1 MASMAALEKKAVQ
14 AINKAGALLVF
25 PLQNRKEPASI
36 WSALYPR
43 TKMRWEWDE
52 GGDNRVGKLW
62 MIRGNLSTTKDVVY
76 AKWFQG
82 RATYFSKE
90 VFVWLL
96 AFLRDS
102 NKLML
107 REANQILEILE
118 QDSPLGPKQLR
129 EMTETQGKR
138 LEALYQK
145 ALKQLWQPLWIVGFG
160 EIEDSSFPSLAV
172 GSSRVIYEDLWNESL
187 KLTSEQAQKK
197 LLAKLGADN
206 PFYLYALKVKKA
218 RQ

>member
-52 GGDNRVGKLW
+52 DGDNRVAKLW
-62 MIRGNLSTTKDVVY
+62 MIRGNLSTTKDVIY

-96 AFLRDS
+96 AFLRQS
-102 NKLML
+102 PKPML
-107 REANQILEILE
+107 REAHQILEILE

-129 EMTETQGKR
+129 EMTDTQGRR
-138 LEALYQK
+138 LEALYQR

-187 KLTSEQAQKK
+187 QITAEEAQKK
-197 LLAKLGADN
+197 LKTKLGEEN
-206 PFYLYALKVKKA
+206 LFYKYALKLKKA
-218 RQ
+218 RR